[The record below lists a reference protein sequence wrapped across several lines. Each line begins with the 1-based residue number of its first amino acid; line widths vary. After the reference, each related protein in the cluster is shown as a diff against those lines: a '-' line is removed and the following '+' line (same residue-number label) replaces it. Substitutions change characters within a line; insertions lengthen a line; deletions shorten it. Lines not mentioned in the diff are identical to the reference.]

1 MGNYW
6 FITGGVRS
14 GKSYFAEQIA
24 SSWKTEVVFLATAE
38 AIDDDMTVRIINHR
52 KSRPPEW
59 LTIEEPI
66 DVSGALD
73 RIPSSRD
80 VIIDCLTVWV
90 GNLFHH
96 GMPAENI
103 ESRAH
108 RLVECLALRDGRTVV
123 VSNEVGM
130 GIHPE
135 SEMGRQYRDCLG
147 RVNSIVAAGSA
158 STVFMSAGKAMILQD
173 VQTLI

>member
-24 SSWKTEVVFLATAE
+24 ISWKTKVVFLATAE
-38 AIDDDMTVRIINHR
+38 AIDDDMSMRIVNHR

-59 LTIEEPI
+59 ITIEEPI
-66 DVSGALD
+66 DVGSALGAIPPSLD
-73 RIPSSRD
+73 
-80 VIIDCLTVWV
+80 VVIDCLTVWV

-96 GMPAENI
+96 EMTAENI

-108 RLVECLALRDGRTVV
+108 NLVDCLGLRDGRTIV

-135 SEMGRQYRDCLG
+135 SEMGRDYRDCLG
-147 RVNSIVAAGSA
+147 RVNSIVAANSA
-158 STVFMSAGKAMILQD
+158 SSVFMSAGRAVILQD
-173 VQTLI
+173 VRTLF

>member
-14 GKSYFAEQIA
+14 GKSYFAEQLA
-24 SSWKTEVVFLATAE
+24 ASWKTEVVFLATAE
-38 AIDDDMTVRIINHR
+38 AIDDDMTVRIINHQ

-59 LTIEEPI
+59 ITIEEPM
-66 DVSGALD
+66 DVSGALGG
-73 RIPSSRD
+73 IPSSSD
-80 VIIDCLTVWV
+80 VVIDCLTVWV

-96 GMPAENI
+96 AMTVENI

-108 RLVECLALRDGRTVV
+108 RLVDRLALREGRTVV

-158 STVFMSAGKAMILQD
+158 SSIFMSAGRAIILQD